1 MSKVFQFFK
10 MTAFS
15 AALSLG
21 TSYADAPTEAGKPV
35 VTDKPVDS
43 ATTTQAPTKEEV
55 SQISEAFG
63 NFIGRNLKTTGIDF
77 DIEAIVKGIRDGAAG
92 KPSPLSDAD
101 YEKKMIALQ
110 ESAFKKMAETNLKS
124 AESFLQ
130 SNASKQGVK
139 VLEPGK
145 LQILILKE
153 GSGPEVKEGFS
164 PQITYTGKYIDGTV
178 FGSSE
183 DAGGPITIPLDQTIP
198 GFSKGLL
205 GMKEGE
211 KRRIFVHPDL
221 GYGTTGHLQPNS
233 LLIFDVEVIKANNQ
247 DDKSALKLNPKNAG
261 YAADEDEDELDDDSD
276 DDGSTESPK
285 HNHNPAQN
293 QKKNS

>member
-1 MSKVFQFFK
+1 MS
-10 MTAFS
+10 AFS

-21 TSYADAPTEAGKPV
+21 TAYAADAPAEAGKPAIAG
-35 VTDKPVDS
+35 KPAEAASS
-43 ATTTQAPTKEEV
+43 ATQAPTKEEI
-55 SQISEAFG
+55 SQLSEAFG

-77 DIEAIVKGIRDGAAG
+77 DIDAVVKGIRDGAAG

-101 YEKKMIALQ
+101 YEQKMIALQ
-110 ESAFKKMAETNLKS
+110 ESAFKKMAETNLQ
-124 AESFLQ
+124 AADAFLK
-130 SNASKQGVK
+130 SNADKPGVK
-139 VLEPGK
+139 VIEPGK
-145 LQILILKE
+145 LEFLVLKE
-153 GSGPEVKEGFS
+153 GNGPEVKEGSS
-164 PQITYTGKYIDGTV
+164 PQINYTGKYIDGTV

-233 LLIFDVEVIKANNQ
+233 LLIFDVEVIKANAQ
-247 DDKSALKLNPKNAG
+247 DEKDRAALKLGGKTALTSMMKMKMKWTMIPTMM
-261 YAADEDEDELDDDSD
+261 AA
-276 DDGSTESPK
+276 
-285 HNHNPAQN
+285 QIN
-293 QKKNS
+293 QRMRIHITRKKAHKR